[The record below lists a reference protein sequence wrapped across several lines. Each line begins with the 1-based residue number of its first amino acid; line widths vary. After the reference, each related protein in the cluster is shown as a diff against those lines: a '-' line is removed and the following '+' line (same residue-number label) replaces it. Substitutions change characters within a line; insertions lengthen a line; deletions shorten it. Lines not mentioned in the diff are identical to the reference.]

1 MLDEAFQYEVNMVVM
16 FGRILRVNE
25 NIVEVD
31 NYKVVSNIGEDII
44 HEGLKSG
51 GCVGKSKLN
60 HVVFERTK
68 FAAERCLPFIPFLD
82 TNQMVRIG
90 EVKASVNAGLTETVE
105 KVSNEWKR
113 V

>member
-1 MLDEAFQYEVNMVVM
+1 MLDEAFQYEANMVVM

-31 NYKVVSNIGEDII
+31 NHEVVLNIGKDII
-44 HEGLKSG
+44 YEGLKG
-51 GCVGKSKLN
+51 GGWVGKSKRN
-60 HVVFERTK
+60 HVVLEGAK
-68 FAAERCLPFIPFLD
+68 FAAEHCLPFISFLD
-82 TNQMVRIG
+82 TNQMVRVR
-90 EVKASVNAGLTETVE
+90 EVKASINAGLTETVK